1 MGVTV
6 ASAAVGETVVGQADV
21 GRTFRWN
28 LTAIVALGA
37 LLRIVRFVA
46 TKWNT
51 ALLLNDSLYYSAQ
64 AQQLAHGVWFRE
76 VFVDQPGAE
85 HGPLTS
91 SLMAVVSWG
100 SDPFNRQR
108 MVTVVCGVAT
118 VAIIG
123 LVGRR
128 VGGNR
133 VGLIGAAVAA
143 VYPNLWISDGL
154 VMSESV
160 SCLLIA
166 LALWAILVWVDQHTM
181 RSAVLIGVA
190 IGLGTLARSEV
201 VLFVPAAAVVLW
213 VVGKRAGLE
222 RPWTHVLAAAGVALV
237 LLVPWTIFNL
247 TRFEKPIALTT
258 NEGGALLGANCPD
271 TYYGP
276 AQGGWSLLCLVN
288 DPGNNADED
297 TSMRAARQRR
307 EALSYV
313 NEHLSSVPRVVLQR
327 VGRSLDLFA
336 MSDMVRGDVGEER
349 ERWAAWAGIASF
361 WVLAPI
367 AAFGALRTRRRDRA
381 VLLIPVLIAVVTSV
395 VIYGGHRI
403 RSSAE
408 PSIVILAAVAIE
420 HWLTR
425 GRTGRARAVPRN

>member
-425 GRTGRARAVPRN
+425 GRAGRARAVPRN

>member
-408 PSIVILAAVAIE
+408 PSIVILAAVAVE
-420 HWLTR
+420 HWMTR
-425 GRTGRARAVPRN
+425 SRLARGVPRH